1 MVDVYDTEKRLHH
14 EVAQKIEAGIPGVE
28 VLAVEL
34 AAPDRFVVYID
45 HATGVDHALCERVT
59 DVLRPYL
66 SDFAV
71 DVSSPGSE
79 RPLRTPAHFSRVAG
93 QRISLRTAAEIA
105 GRKRFRGELVSAG
118 EATVKVATGTDAHVD
133 IPYEQIVRANL
144 IDER

>member
-1 MVDVYDTEKRLHH
+1 MVTVHDTEKRLHR
-14 EVAQKIEAGIPGVE
+14 EVAQKVEAGVPGVE

-34 AAPDRFVVYID
+34 AGPDRFVVYID
-45 HATGVDHALCERVT
+45 HATGVDHALCERVSH
-59 DVLRPYL
+59 VLRPYL

-93 QRISLRTAAEIA
+93 RRISLRTADEIG

-118 EATVKVATGTDAHVD
+118 EEAVKLATTEVHVD
-133 IPYEQIVRANL
+133 IPYDQIVRANL

>member
-1 MVDVYDTEKRLHH
+1 MVNVHDTEKRLHR
-14 EVAQKIEAGIPGVE
+14 EVAQKVEAGIPGVE

-34 AAPDRFVVYID
+34 AGPDRFVVFID
-45 HATGVDHALCERVT
+45 HAAGVDHALCERVT
-59 DVLRPYL
+59 YVLRPYL

-79 RPLRTPAHFSRVAG
+79 RPLRKPAHFSRVAG
-93 QRISLRTAAEIA
+93 RRISLRTAEVIG
-105 GRKRFRGELVSAG
+105 GRRRFRGELVWAG
-118 EATVKVATGTDAHVD
+118 DDTVKVATGADGDVD